1 MIALCTRCAR
11 QGDTAEGPF
20 CGFCGSPLATSPTN
34 TPRAFVL
41 RVVAFWAAL
50 WSRAATL
57 DMNVHPF
64 TSTAQRRHERRAAEH
79 AIAARTRALFV
90 LGLVMDRRF
99 FAQALEI
106 GPVAVVPKQLRVGDI
121 DLFQRNRPGAGAGLG
136 AQIDRTI
143 AHGEPPRCHQTVV
156 IGYHCL
162 DGILSENQKCASGPA
177 DTDGQICDRSGGG
190 RTHEDVCAL
199 SSAAT
204 H

>member
-57 DMNVHPF
+57 DLNVHPF

-90 LGLVMDRRF
+90 LGPVLAFVFVAGCSEVRVIADAGGDVAAAPSCAPFVNVIGAALPRCDW
-99 FAQALEI
+99 QAWRC
-106 GPVAVVPKQLRVGDI
+106 PDVVPPSSTLDACRASVV
-121 DLFQRNRPGAGAGLG
+121 DLEERDA
-136 AQIDRTI
+136 
-143 AHGEPPRCHQTVV
+143 
-156 IGYHCL
+156 
-162 DGILSENQKCASGPA
+162 ASCEA
-177 DTDGQICDRSGGG
+177 VREIVEACR
-190 RTHEDVCAL
+190 
-199 SSAAT
+199 
-204 H
+204 